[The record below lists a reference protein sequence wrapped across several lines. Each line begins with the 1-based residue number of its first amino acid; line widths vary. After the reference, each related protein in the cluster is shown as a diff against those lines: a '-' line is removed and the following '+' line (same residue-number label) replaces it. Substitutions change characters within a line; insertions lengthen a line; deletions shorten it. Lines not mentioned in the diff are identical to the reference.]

1 MLILGLKE
9 LSSLKGNLSFY
20 DRNGSWIDCVG
31 CSSISIKKKKKKGA
45 FMVTVSSE
53 VYVVLKTRI
62 RDGSLV
68 PIGEDVRKLQH
79 RTLQTKYGLEIKLPP
94 ITT

>member
-1 MLILGLKE
+1 
-9 LSSLKGNLSFY
+9 
-20 DRNGSWIDCVG
+20 
-31 CSSISIKKKKKKGA
+31 
-45 FMVTVSSE
+45 MVTVSSE

-94 ITT
+94 ITTWAHDFFFLNAHIF

>member
-1 MLILGLKE
+1 
-9 LSSLKGNLSFY
+9 
-20 DRNGSWIDCVG
+20 
-31 CSSISIKKKKKKGA
+31 
-45 FMVTVSSE
+45 MVTVSSE